1 MSVLRALTN
10 ARSGPIDHLALLEAT
25 CPIAQRQEHRLCR
38 DQMQVRLARLV
49 HHIAVALLPPRRV
62 IRALVVM
69 RLCMEAELRMI
80 LSTVRDF
87 QKRRGRAFQMHRE
100 R

>member
-25 CPIAQRQEHRLCR
+25 AQRKEHRLCR

-49 HHIAVALLPPRRV
+49 HHIAVALLPPRRE